1 MKSLMQYQCKT
12 AIVLGLSVPMS
23 MVGKYKYLKKNRLLK
38 SFYVPATSAASF
50 KFIFVATTKST
61 NKTHK
66 AGSTCHLS
74 VFLS

>member
-23 MVGKYKYLKKNRLLK
+23 MGGNYRYLKKSRLLK
-38 SFYVPATSAASF
+38 SCYVPATSAASS
-50 KFIFVATTKST
+50 KFIFVATTNST
-61 NKTHK
+61 NKI
-66 AGSTCHLS
+66 GSTCHLS